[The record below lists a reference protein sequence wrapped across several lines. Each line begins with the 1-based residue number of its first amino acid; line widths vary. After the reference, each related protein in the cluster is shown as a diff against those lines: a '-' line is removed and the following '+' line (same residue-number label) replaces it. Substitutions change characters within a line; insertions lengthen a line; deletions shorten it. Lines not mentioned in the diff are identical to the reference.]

1 MGNVKSINLLPFK
14 DPKKTISFGGVLEE
28 EMIQKFT
35 GSTIVWYAPEKS
47 EKLEKW
53 KAFSNVE
60 VIRATK
66 EEELYECLLFYPSLT
81 IAIMTGKYA
90 EYLFTKT
97 KIINELIRK
106 PDLIIIIYCLNK
118 EYHLN
123 WSKNYTKIVKVATK
137 PNQIFEFL
145 LQFQTKI
152 FQNIHLLNY
161 KIDDY
166 KKFNVNFFHDENL
179 DKNIS
184 NDFSL
189 KFNHYETFCLYFN
202 FQFNNALSNRGF
214 FILFNMNF
222 NMIIYLFYGKEID
235 DDEIY
240 SFDATYNVCEAL
252 YFLTIISVYFSKYSY
267 LYGCFTYKEIE
278 TRINNKLKFDNFDNQ
293 KIFMEYSQD
302 FFLRTSNIIESISAG
317 RNVFLEQKENLKK
330 FHSFLI
336 DFIISL
342 NKNNTL
348 SKFPVIIK
356 YLMDIDFCLKFFF
369 HFIFAVASPYIKH
382 YKNYPGYLVNSFLD
396 KRIEIFKDYIS
407 MDSIEKKALKI
418 ISSEEVKKIN
428 DAIKIKDFIVIGD
441 KEFHNIIKN
450 NEKNFEHNKINY
462 IKIKELRNYI
472 SLEMNKR
479 ERNFNYFLIIEIEEM
494 QKYYKQIY
502 QLKIEFALIFNII
515 VYSPFDK
522 ILINKRCLQIV
533 YIPIFIANNIEEII
547 NYINSQNYLNFSFIL
562 HLLSNNL
569 SEKEQEFFNEAL
581 FKNDKKD
588 NEIKDENINESI
600 EEDCWELCEN
610 IPKNIFDKIII
621 SMNWNDLIDEVKYNM
636 LKFLKVNSIGD
647 TEDKK
652 YKYFKYFGFKPYP
665 EMKDYFIDTFIK
677 QILYAYTM
685 NEKKNSLYYIFNKEL
700 RSGEPSKINIYLEL
714 ISLINYAIESKSIKS
729 YKGEVYRATII
740 NNDIINNKL
749 IEGKTVS
756 NLAFWSSSKNR
767 KSAEKFLAKPNRNVF
782 FIIET
787 NENNIDIDIE
797 NISEFKNEKEVLF
810 IPYSKFIVV
819 NKTKKML
826 NSENKEFYEIKLK
839 SLDDAHER
847 NKIKIVSFSGKQLKK
862 LHEMP
867 FKKKIFIEENNKI

>member
-66 EEELYECLLFYPSLT
+66 EEELYECLLSYPSLT

-97 KIINELIRK
+97 KIINELILK

-123 WSKNYTKIVKVATK
+123 WSKNYRKIVKVATK

-202 FQFNNALSNRGF
+202 FQFNNELSDRGF
-214 FILFNMNF
+214 FFLFNMTF
-222 NMIIYLFYGKEID
+222 KIIIYLFYGKEID

-240 SFDATYNVCEAL
+240 SFNATYNVCEAL

-302 FFLRTSNIIESISAG
+302 FFLCTSNIIESISAG

-342 NKNNTL
+342 NNNNTL

-356 YLMDIDFCLKFFF
+356 YLMDIDFCLKYFFY
-369 HFIFAVASPYIKH
+369 FIFAMASPYIEH

-396 KRIEIFKDYIS
+396 KRIEIFDEYIS
-407 MDSIEKKALKI
+407 MDSTEKKALKI

-562 HLLSNNL
+562 HLLSNKL

-636 LKFLKVNSIGD
+636 LKFLTVNSIGD

>member
-123 WSKNYTKIVKVATK
+123 WSKNYRKIVKVATK

-202 FQFNNALSNRGF
+202 FQFNKALSDRGF

-356 YLMDIDFCLKFFF
+356 YLMDIDFCLKYFFY
-369 HFIFAVASPYIKH
+369 FIFAMASPYIKH

-396 KRIEIFKDYIS
+396 KRIEIFNDYIS

-502 QLKIEFALIFNII
+502 QLKIEFALTFNII

-636 LKFLKVNSIGD
+636 LKFLTVNSIGD

-847 NKIKIVSFSGKQLKK
+847 NKIKIVSFSGKQIKK
-862 LHEMP
+862 LHELP
-867 FKKKIFIEENNKI
+867 FKKNIFIEENNKI